1 MYIRIY
7 ELKIYVVRIIINEA
21 YNMFLSVVINIIQIL
36 LKYTLSK
43 IFINKNKIKTRNLI
57 LIF

>member
-21 YNMFLSVVINIIQIL
+21 YNMFLCVVINIIQIS

-43 IFINKNKIKTRNLI
+43 IFINRNKIKTKNLI
-57 LIF
+57 